1 MKSLFRPLIYLA
13 CLLLSTLVGQSA
25 VAAEVSVGEAV
36 TLESD
41 LQVDQTPRLAETT
54 PVFGGNLFKGQF
66 SRQSQPHFN
75 PNYRVAIGDTVSV
88 RIWGA
93 FELELN
99 VPVDSQGNIFIP
111 KVGTVAVAG
120 VANNRLIDVITAA
133 VRQKYNHKVFV
144 YANVAGYQPVSVF
157 VTGNVNRPGL
167 YQGMSSY
174 SALQFIDKAKG
185 INPQYGSFRQVE
197 IMRNNNK
204 IKALDLYEFIS
215 NGEMDLFQF
224 RNGDAI
230 VVGDV
235 QNRFTVTGDV
245 KRPFMF
251 ELPNTI
257 INLSE
262 VLDLALPNATATN
275 VTITRWKTDNQ
286 KILLT
291 YALAESRDVLIKAG
305 DVVDVFS
312 DHTDNLNTVT
322 IAGEHQGMHTLLIEK
337 VTTLGNLVPQL
348 KLTPLSDIK
357 SVQLFRKSVAE
368 KQKQLL
374 LASLKELETLVLTT
388 ASVTKDEAIMR
399 NQETQSILTFID
411 RAKKVEPKGQIVISE
426 QTDFSDIYLEDSDQV
441 FIPRKNNLVLVQGQV
456 AFPGAHTY
464 VKKKSVMDYIAKA
477 GDFDKRADEDR
488 VLVIHQNGQ
497 VTKCD
502 SSRKLKALDVKKGD
516 SILVMPKL
524 EGKNLQITKDITQ
537 ILYQIAVATGVLL
550 AI

>member
-1 MKSLFRPLIYLA
+1 MRRIKIWMFVLCAAATFFTVSLA
-13 CLLLSTLVGQSA
+13 Q
-25 VAAEVSVGEAV
+25 AADVSVGEAV

-41 LQVDQTPRLAETT
+41 LKIDQPASLSDTV
-54 PVFGGNLFKGQF
+54 PVFGANLFKGQF

-75 PNYRVAIGDTVSV
+75 PNYKVAIGDTISV

-93 FELELN
+93 FELELDI
-99 VPVDSQGNIFIP
+99 PVDSQGNIFIP
-111 KVGTVAVAG
+111 KLGMVKVAG
-120 VANNRLIDVITAA
+120 IENSRLIDLIEAK
-133 VRQKYNHKVFV
+133 VRRKYNHKVFV

-167 YQGMSSY
+167 YQGMSSD

-185 INPQYGSFRQVE
+185 INAYGSFRNVD
-197 IMRNNNK
+197 IVRNNSRVQT
-204 IKALDLYEFIS
+204 LDLYEFIS
-215 NGEMDLFQF
+215 DGQMQLFQF
-224 RNGDAI
+224 HNGDAI

-245 KRPFMF
+245 KRPYMF
-251 ELPNTI
+251 ELTRTYVK
-257 INLSE
+257 LSE
-262 VLDLALPNATATN
+262 LMHLALPKATATN
-275 VTITRWKTDNQ
+275 VTITRWKSDNQ

-291 YALAESRDVLIKAG
+291 YALEDSQDITIKAG
-305 DVVDVFS
+305 DEIAVFS
-312 DHTDNLNTVT
+312 DHTHNLHT
-322 IAGEHQGMHTLLIEK
+322 ITITGEHEGLHTLLVDK
-337 VTTLGNLVPQL
+337 QVTLGAIVKQL
-348 KLTPLSDIK
+348 KLTFLSDMD

-374 LASLKELETLVLTT
+374 LASLKELETLALTT
-388 ASVTKDEAIMR
+388 SSVSKDEAIMR
-399 NQETQSILTFID
+399 GQETQSILTFID

-426 QTDFSDIYLEDSDQV
+426 QTDLNEIYLEDGDHI

-464 VKKKSVMDYIAKA
+464 VQTRTVAEYIALA
-477 GDFDKRADEDR
+477 GDFGPRADKNR

-497 VTKCD
+497 VVKCD
-502 SSRKLKALDVKKGD
+502 SSRKMRSHEVQKGD
-516 SILVMPKL
+516 SVLVMPRL
-524 EGKNLQITKDITQ
+524 ESKNLQITAVVTQ

>member
-1 MKSLFRPLIYLA
+1 LVAGTIVKSAPA
-13 CLLLSTLVGQSA
+13 QS
-25 VAAEVSVGEAV
+25 AEVSVGEVV

-41 LQVDQTPRLAETT
+41 LQLDQEPRLSDTV

-66 SRQSQPHFN
+66 SHKSQPHFN
-75 PNYRVAIGDTVSV
+75 PNYKVAIGDTISV

-93 FELELN
+93 FELELD

-120 VANNRLIDVITAA
+120 IANSSLIEVLKAK
-133 VRQKYNHKVFV
+133 VHRKYNHQVFV

-167 YQGMSSY
+167 YPGMSSD

-197 IMRNNNK
+197 IVRNNKK
-204 IKALDLYEFIS
+204 IMELDLYDFIS
-215 NGEMDLFQF
+215 NGEIDLLQF
-224 RNGDAI
+224 HNGDAI

-235 QNRFTVTGDV
+235 QYRFTVTGDV

-251 ELPNTI
+251 ELPQTVVK
-257 INLSE
+257 LSA
-262 VLDLALPNATATN
+262 VMDLALPKATATN

-291 YALAESRDVLIKAG
+291 YALDESREVLITAG
-305 DVVDVFS
+305 DVIDVFS

-322 IAGEHQGMHTLLIEK
+322 ITGEHQGLHTLLINK
-337 VTTLGNLVPQL
+337 DITLGNLVPQL
-348 KLTPLSDIK
+348 KLTSLSDMTA
-357 SVQLFRKSVAE
+357 VQLFRKSVAE

-388 ASVTKDEAIMR
+388 SSVTKDEALMR

-426 QTDFSDIYLEDSDQV
+426 QTDFSEIYLEDNDQI

-464 VKKKSVMDYIAKA
+464 VQTKTVSDYIAMA
-477 GDFDKRADEDR
+477 GDFGPRADKDR

-497 VTKCD
+497 VVKCD
-502 SSRKLKALDVKKGD
+502 SSRMLKKLKVQKGD
-516 SILVMPKL
+516 AILVMPKL
-524 EGKNLQITKDITQ
+524 DSKNMQVIQGITQ